1 MHWLITNTQRTAVIL
16 VIAAVLLGFT
26 TTEVKQIPDKVLS
39 KVKKAIGDT
48 YTVTTFEMHPIT
60 VPQNMD
66 KQTKTDFGN
75 GRFVRLQNKETLI
88 GYAYIGE
95 AASMKNVFDYVILFE
110 PDLRIKK
117 SKVLIYR
124 EDYGRQ
130 IGSQRWLKQFIGL
143 HAGDSVDYGENIDAI
158 SGATISA
165 RSMTIATRNV
175 LESIAILKE
184 NNIF

>member
-1 MHWLITNTQRTAVIL
+1 MCFSISPLKKAVALLTLATVL
-16 VIAAVLLGFT
+16 VAFT
-26 TTEVKQIPDKVLS
+26 KTEIKDIPEKVIV
-39 KVKKAIGDT
+39 KVKKAVSDT
-48 YTVTTFEMHPIT
+48 YGVTTFEMQPIT
-60 VPQNMD
+60 VPKIID
-66 KQTKTDFGN
+66 KQTKIDFGN
-75 GRFVRLQNKETLI
+75 GRLVRLKNSETVI

-95 AASMKNVFDYVILFE
+95 AASMKNLFDYVILFE
-110 PDLRIKK
+110 ADLRIKK

-143 HAGDSVDYGENIDAI
+143 QVGDTIEYGENIDAI

-165 RSMTIATRNV
+165 RSMTIATRDV

-184 NNIF
+184 NTIF